1 MDTLPL
7 LIEGASPE
15 DVTTEF
21 LTDMMDVA
29 DKHGL
34 SIDGISVRHSEADD
48 DR

>member
-7 LIEGASPE
+7 LIEGVSPE
-15 DVTTEF
+15 DVTPEF
-21 LTDMMDVA
+21 LADVMDVA

-34 SIDGISVRHSEADD
+34 SIDGISVRRSEADE